1 MRYPAAAVLLIAIGL
16 RPAAKGADD
25 QILTLLKSNCDA
37 CHNERTKTS
46 GFSVNTLESVIAG
59 GNRRGPAVVAGNP
72 EKSPLIQLLQGR
84 ITPKMPLGK
93 ALPDTEIAVI
103 EKVDSRAETQRVRPG
118 FE

>member
-1 MRYPAAAVLLIAIGL
+1 MRYPTAAVLLIAIGL
-16 RPAAKGADD
+16 RPAEAKGAED

-37 CHNERTKTS
+37 CHGDSKTS

-59 GNRRGPAVVAGNP
+59 GIVADRRVPDNP

-93 ALPDTEIAVI
+93 AFPTL
-103 EKVDSRAETQRVRPG
+103 KSR
-118 FE
+118 